1 MANELMSG
9 QNITDAIQD
18 MMNIPDSFFKAST
31 GREMINGVLKQI
43 DVQEMA
49 KIQAKEFRDNG
60 MSYAQVVVACAEM
73 QREIRDLIEAFEEQD
88 IIAAKKVFLQEIFSK
103 FLDLPEYLLK
113 DYPKYDAEILTELCH
128 PNAKLPAYAHEDDG
142 GADVYAIEDIII
154 QVGETVLIPTGL
166 KMAIPKGWM
175 VSVRPRSSLS
185 LKTGL
190 RIANAPGT
198 IDANYLAEVGIIAFN
213 TGSESVKINSGD
225 RIAQFILERAYKAE
239 FVPTN
244 DVTKHTTENRA
255 NESGEQGFGST
266 GVK

>member
-1 MANELMSG
+1 MSG

-31 GREMINGVLKQI
+31 GREMINEVLKQI

-49 KIQAKEFRDNG
+49 RIQAKEFRDNG

-113 DYPKYDAEILTELCH
+113 DYPKYDAEIPTELCH
-128 PNAKLPAYAHEDDG
+128 PNAKLPIYVHESDA
-142 GADVYAIEDIII
+142 GADVFAVENTSI
-154 QVGETVLIPTGL
+154 VPGETKLLPTGL

-175 VSVRPRSSLS
+175 ISPRPRSGVS
-185 LKTGL
+185 LKTSL

-198 IDANYLAEVGIIAFN
+198 VDSGFLQEIGIIIDN
-213 TGSESVKINSGD
+213 IGNEDIQIKQGD
-225 RIAQFILERAYKAE
+225 RIAQLILERAYKAE

>member
-1 MANELMSG
+1 MTG

-18 MMNIPDSFFKAST
+18 MMNIPDSFFKASS
-31 GREMINGVLKQI
+31 GRDMINGVLQQI
-43 DVQEMA
+43 NIKDMA
-49 KIQAKEFRDNG
+49 EVQAKEFRDNN
-60 MSYAQVVVACAEM
+60 MSYAQVVMACAEM
-73 QREIRDLIEAFEEQD
+73 QREVRDLIEAFEGED
-88 IIAAKKVFLQEIFSK
+88 MLAAKKVFLQEVFGK
-103 FLDLPEYLLK
+103 FLELPQYILE
-113 DYPKYDAEILTELCH
+113 DYPRYDAEIPIELCH
-128 PNAKLPAYAHEDDG
+128 PNAKLPTYAHEDDG

-175 VSVRPRSSLS
+175 VSVRPRSGLS

-190 RIANAPGT
+190 RIPNAPGT

-213 TGSESVKINSGD
+213 TGHESIQINSGD

-239 FVPTN
+239 FTLTD

-255 NESGEQGFGST
+255 NAQGEQGFGST
-266 GVK
+266 DEV